1 MHDGGYGG
9 VSQQRLRS
17 GLGNFR
23 MPRRQRHPSGFGA
36 DARIFVFPQRLEP
49 LPRVFGMA
57 FAFGQ
62 FCSGAGEV
70 RIVWVIHQ
78 GLVESR
84 SCVFEASLVQLGR
97 TQSGFG
103 QGLAWHAVLPSR
115 AGTFGGDKIAPS
127 HGHHGFGL
135 QDIGRIRVPFAE
147 LLQFQG
153 GFAESPTLHETKG
166 SHHIGGSHGES
177 VRETKKRDAEA
188 SRKILGCSG
197 DQPPKV

>member
-1 MHDGGYGG
+1 
-9 VSQQRLRS
+9 
-17 GLGNFR
+17 

-36 DARIFVFPQRLEP
+36 DARIFVFTQRLKP
-49 LPRVFGMA
+49 LPRVFRVA
-57 FAFGQ
+57 FAFSQ

-78 GLVESR
+78 GLIESR
-84 SCVFEASLVQLGR
+84 SCVVEASLVQLGR

-166 SHHIGGSHGES
+166 GHHIGGSHGES